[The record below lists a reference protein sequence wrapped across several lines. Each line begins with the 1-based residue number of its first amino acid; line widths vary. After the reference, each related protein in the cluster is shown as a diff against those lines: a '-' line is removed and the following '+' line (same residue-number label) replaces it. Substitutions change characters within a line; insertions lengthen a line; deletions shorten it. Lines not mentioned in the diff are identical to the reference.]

1 MNMIALDH
9 LESHPENANR
19 MPEELLCKLI
29 EHIRRSGQYPPLI
42 VRPHAPGRDDAGHGN
57 DSSMGGASGG
67 GAKYQVLD
75 GHHRLE
81 ALRRL
86 GYVEARCD
94 VWDVDDERARLLLLT
109 LNRLEGRDDPERR
122 GELLRKLAEEM
133 DAKVLADL
141 VPDDAAAIEKL
152 IALTDPPPPP
162 APPPEVEAMP
172 HAVTF
177 FLTGP
182 QRRCLFARL
191 NEVARDRS
199 EALVRILRLDES

>member
-1 MNMIALDH
+1 MNMIALDD
-9 LESHPENANR
+9 LQSHPENANR
-19 MPEELLCKLI
+19 MPEELLAKLV

-42 VRPHAPGRDDAGHGN
+42 VRPYPDGDGT
-57 DSSMGGASGG
+57 SGGASGG
-67 GAKYQVLD
+67 KYQVLD

-152 IALTDPPPPP
+152 MRLTDPPPPP
-162 APPPEVEAMP
+162 APPPDVEAMP

-182 QRRCLFARL
+182 QRRSLFARL
-191 NEVARDRS
+191 SSVARDRS
-199 EALVRILRLDES
+199 EALVRILQLDES

>member
-1 MNMIALDH
+1 MNMISLDD

-19 MPEELLCKLI
+19 MPEESLAKLVA
-29 EHIRRSGQYPPLI
+29 HIRRSGQYPPLI
-42 VRPHAPGRDDAGHGN
+42 VRPYPPGN
-57 DSSMGGASGG
+57 GASGG
-67 GAKYQVLD
+67 KYQVLD

-86 GYVEARCD
+86 GYAEARCD

-122 GELLRKLAEEM
+122 GALLRRLAEEM
-133 DAKVLADL
+133 DAKALADW

-152 IALTDPPPPP
+152 MRLTDPPPPP
-162 APPPEVEAMP
+162 APPPDVETMP

-182 QRRCLFARL
+182 QRRSLFARL
-191 NEVARDRS
+191 SAVARDRS
-199 EALVRILRLDES
+199 EALVRMLQLDET

>member
-1 MNMIALDH
+1 MNMIALDD

-19 MPEELLCKLI
+19 MSEELLAKLV

-42 VRPHAPGRDDAGHGN
+42 VRPY
-57 DSSMGGASGG
+57 SSGGGAAGGG

-109 LNRLEGRDDPERR
+109 LNRLEGRDDPELR

-133 DAKVLADL
+133 DAKLLADW
-141 VPDDAAAIEKL
+141 VPDDAAAIERL
-152 IALTDPPPPP
+152 IKLTDPPPPP
-162 APPPEVEAMP
+162 APPPDLETMP

-182 QRRCLFARL
+182 QRRSLFARL
-191 NEVARDRS
+191 HAVARDRS
-199 EALVRILRLDES
+199 EALVTLLQLDDA

>member
-1 MNMIALDH
+1 MKIIALDD
-9 LESHPENANR
+9 LKSHPENANR
-19 MPEELLCKLI
+19 MPTELLDKLI

-42 VRPHAPGRDDAGHGN
+42 VRPYPSGDGTSG
-57 DSSMGGASGG
+57 GGASGG
-67 GAKYQVLD
+67 GGGASGGKYQVLD

-94 VWDVDDERARLLLLT
+94 VWDVDDERATLLLLT

-122 GELLRKLAEEM
+122 GALLRKLTEEM
-133 DAKVLADL
+133 DAKELAHL

-152 IALTDPPPPP
+152 MQLTDPPPPP
-162 APPPEVEAMP
+162 APPPELETMP

-177 FLTGP
+177 FLTAP
-182 QRRCLFARL
+182 QRRSLFARL
-191 NEVARDRS
+191 SSVARDRS
-199 EALVRILRLDES
+199 EALVRLLQLDEA

>member
-1 MNMIALDH
+1 MKTIALDD
-9 LESHPENANR
+9 LASHPENANR
-19 MPEELLCKLI
+19 MPGELLIKLI

-42 VRPHAPGRDDAGHGN
+42 VRPHPSGGLVGDSGRDRRVR
-57 DSSMGGASGG
+57 
-67 GAKYQVLD
+67 YQVLD

-122 GELLRKLAEEM
+122 GALLRRLAEDM
-133 DAKVLADL
+133 DAKELAHL

-152 IALTDPPPPP
+152 VRLTDPPPPP
-162 APPPEVEAMP
+162 APPPEVEMMP

-177 FLTGP
+177 FLTSP
-182 QRRCLFARL
+182 QRRSLFARL
-191 NEVARDRS
+191 SNVARDRS
-199 EALVRILRLDES
+199 EALVQLLQLGEA

>member
-1 MNMIALDH
+1 MNMIALDD
-9 LESHPENANR
+9 LQSHPENANR
-19 MPEELLCKLI
+19 MPDDLLDKLI
-29 EHIRRSGQYPPLI
+29 DHIRRSGQYPPLI
-42 VRPHAPGRDDAGHGN
+42 VRPHPLGR
-57 DSSMGGASGG
+57 GASGG
-67 GAKYQVLD
+67 RYQVLD

-86 GYVEARCD
+86 GYTEARCD

-122 GELLRKLAEEM
+122 GALLRRLAKEM
-133 DAKVLADL
+133 DAKDLADL

-162 APPPEVEAMP
+162 APPPEVETMP

-182 QRRCLFARL
+182 QRRSLFARL
-191 NEVARDRS
+191 RSVARDRS
-199 EALVRILRLDES
+199 EALVRILELEET

>member
-1 MNMIALDH
+1 MKTIALDD

-19 MPEELLCKLI
+19 MPDDLLGKLV
-29 EHIRRSGQYPPLI
+29 EHIRRSGQYPLLI
-42 VRPHAPGRDDAGHGN
+42 VRPHPSARG
-57 DSSMGGASGG
+57 
-67 GAKYQVLD
+67 YQVLD

-109 LNRLEGRDDPERR
+109 LNRLEGRDDPQRR
-122 GELLRKLAEEM
+122 GALLRRLAEEM
-133 DAKVLADL
+133 DAKDLAHL

-152 IALTDPPPPP
+152 MQLTDPPPPP
-162 APPPEVEAMP
+162 APPPELETMP

-177 FLTGP
+177 FLTAP
-182 QRRCLFARL
+182 QRRSLFARL
-191 NEVARDRS
+191 SDVARDRS
-199 EALVRILRLDES
+199 EALVRILQLDGA

>member
-1 MNMIALDH
+1 MNTIALDD

-19 MPEELLCKLI
+19 MPEDLLEKLV
-29 EHIRRSGQYPPLI
+29 EHIRQSGQYPPLI
-42 VRPHAPGRDDAGHGN
+42 VRPHP
-57 DSSMGGASGG
+57 SG

-86 GYVEARCD
+86 GHVEARCE

-122 GELLRKLAEEM
+122 GALLRRLAEEM
-133 DAKVLADL
+133 DAKELAFS

-152 IALTDPPPPP
+152 MRLTDPPPPP
-162 APPPEVEAMP
+162 APPPDVEAMP

-182 QRRCLFARL
+182 QRRSLFARL

-199 EALVRILRLDES
+199 EALVRILQLDEIWNLN